1 MSEHQRDQCVRVRPI
16 LQSSTQRAGSRSTS
30 DATEFAAHLNGESKK
45 GETGLLR
52 CLLTGASSAITSSR
66 DAAIS
71 QYSSASM
78 MVMTRSVT
86 DGSDGS
92 GE

>member
-1 MSEHQRDQCVRVRPI
+1 MEYDGRRGAVDHA
-16 LQSSTQRAGSRSTS
+16 LELRSLI
-30 DATEFAAHLNGESKK
+30 HLR
-45 GETGLLR
+45 R
-52 CLLTGASSAITSSR
+52 CLLSDWALFGCGLG
-66 DAAIS
+66 
-71 QYSSASM
+71 QYSSANM

>member
-1 MSEHQRDQCVRVRPI
+1 MEYDGQRGAVDHAPTPDDRR
-16 LQSSTQRAGSRSTS
+16 LRSLI
-30 DATEFAAHLNGESKK
+30 HLR
-45 GETGLLR
+45 R
-52 CLLTGASSAITSSR
+52 CLLSDLALFGCGL
-66 DAAIS
+66 D

-86 DGSDGS
+86 DGSVGS